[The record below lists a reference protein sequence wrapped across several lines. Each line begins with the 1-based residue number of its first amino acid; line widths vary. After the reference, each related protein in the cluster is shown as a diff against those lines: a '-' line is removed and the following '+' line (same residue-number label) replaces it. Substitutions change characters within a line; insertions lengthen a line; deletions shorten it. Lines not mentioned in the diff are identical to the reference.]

1 MSGHE
6 RQLGLTTTPTGT
18 WVQVERAA
26 MERWARFNV
35 DNPRAGSLLLTMIA
49 NMGRH
54 NALVASQKTLAGLAG
69 CSLATLKRSLIAL
82 RAGKWID
89 VKQIGPT
96 GTAQAY
102 VINDQVAWIGSRDG
116 IRYSMFSANVV
127 VSDLEQPDHGLTE
140 QQPLERLPT
149 LFRGERQLPTGPG
162 LDPPTQPPLVGLES
176 DLPARI
182 IDEQGT
188 Q

>member
-26 MERWARFNV
+26 MERWGKFNV
-35 DNPRAGSLLLTMIA
+35 KNPRAGALLMTMIA

-54 NALVASQKTLAGLAG
+54 NALVASQKTLAAMAG
-69 CSLATLKRSLIAL
+69 CSLATLKRSLTAL
-82 RAGKWID
+82 RSGKWID

-96 GTAQAY
+96 GTAQVY
-102 VINDQVAWIGSRDG
+102 IINDKVAWIGNRDG

-140 QQPLERLPT
+140 QQPLERLPS

-162 LDPPTQPPLVGLES
+162 EDPPSQPFFEGLEP
-176 DLPARI
+176 DLPAPMKG
-182 IDEQGT
+182 DQA
-188 Q
+188 